1 MKKKFLGLTAAILM
15 TLSVTFAQ
23 EVKPVPN
30 DIANSFQQEFTTA
43 SNVQWKSTN
52 NFYKASFNINDTP
65 LEAFYSFEGA
75 LIGVSRHINIDQLPL
90 SLIKDTNEKA
100 TASQVTDLF
109 ELLTDEGTEYYVTFK
124 NDKETKTYKSSGYSW
139 TRY

>member
-30 DIANSFQQEFTTA
+30 AIANSFQQEFSTA
-43 SNVQWKSTN
+43 SNVQWKTTD
-52 NFYKASFNINDTP
+52 NFYKASFVINDAP
-65 LEAFYSFEGA
+65 SEAFYSFEGA
-75 LIGVSRHINIDQLPL
+75 LIGVSRHIDIDQLPMN
-90 SLIKDTNEKA
+90 LIKDTKEKA
-100 TASQVTDLF
+100 AMGQVTDLF
-109 ELLTDEGTEYYVTFK
+109 ELLTDQGTEYYVTFE
-124 NDKETKTYKSSGYSW
+124 NDKETKTYKSTGYSW